1 MKWFLSRWERGWS
14 VHEMSVAIEVCRIV
28 EERVSAKLMRRV
40 VTVGLDVGDD
50 SGVEPDS
57 LRFWLESLLSSP
69 PFGSAR
75 PAIERVSGDALR
87 VSYLEVDDGD
97 QED

>member
-1 MKWFLSRWERGWS
+1 M
-14 VHEMSVAIEVCRIV
+14 HEMSVAIEVCRIV
-28 EERVSAKLMRRV
+28 ETRVSEAVGRV

-57 LRFWLESLLSSP
+57 LAFWLESFLSSP

-75 PAIERVSGDALR
+75 PAIERVSGDVLR
-87 VSYLEVDDGD
+87 VSYLEVDDGSQD
-97 QED
+97 D

>member
-1 MKWFLSRWERGWS
+1 M
-14 VHEMSVAIEVCRIV
+14 HEMSVAMEVCRIV
-28 EERVSAKLMRRV
+28 EERVPSEQVERV

-50 SGVEPDS
+50 SGVELDS
-57 LRFWLESLLSSP
+57 LRFWLESLLSNP

-75 PAIERVSGDALR
+75 PAIERVAGDALR

-97 QED
+97 QDD

>member
-1 MKWFLSRWERGWS
+1 
-14 VHEMSVAIEVCRIV
+14 MSVAMEVCRIV
-28 EERVSAKLMRRV
+28 EARVPTEQVRRV

-69 PFGSAR
+69 PFGLAR
-75 PAIERVSGDALR
+75 PAIERVAGDALR

-97 QED
+97 